1 MSDVTEAKK
10 LGIAVTLN
18 DGMGICVKNMGP
30 ILVNVVLWLLTVWI
44 PYLNIGTTIGLSVGI
59 IVKAGR
65 GEAISFTE
73 IFDPKY
79 RKYMGDFFL
88 TSGLIGLGVGMGMAL
103 FIIPGIVLG
112 IAWSLALLLVIDKGK
127 NPIESLTLSN
137 NLTYGY
143 KGRIFGIYALA
154 VVVFTVVQGI
164 LTAIGAA
171 SGSIGLIG
179 FMGFIVV
186 LTSIFEVFVF
196 VGLEASIYRQ
206 LAGDV

>member
-1 MSDVTEAKK
+1 MSDVTEVKK

-18 DGMGICVKNMGP
+18 DGMVICVKNMGP

-59 IVKAGR
+59 IVKAAR

-88 TSGLIGLGVGMGMAL
+88 TSGLIGLGVGMGIAL

-112 IAWSLALLLVIDKGK
+112 ISWTLALLLVIDKGK

-143 KGRIFGIYALA
+143 KGRMFGIFFLA
-154 VVVFTVVQGI
+154 GLVFTVVQGI

-171 SGSIGLIG
+171 SGSSGLIG
-179 FMGFIVV
+179 FMSFIVV
-186 LTSIFEVFVF
+186 LSSIFEVFVF
-196 VGLEASIYRQ
+196 IGLEASIYRQ
-206 LAGDV
+206 LADGV

>member
-1 MSDVTEAKK
+1 
-10 LGIAVTLN
+10 
-18 DGMGICVKNMGP
+18 
-30 ILVNVVLWLLTVWI
+30 LTVWI

-79 RKYMGDFFL
+79 RKYMGEFFL
-88 TSGLIGLGVGMGMAL
+88 TSGLMGIGISTGIAL
-103 FIIPGIVLG
+103 FVIPGIVIG
-112 IAWSLALLLVIDKGK
+112 IAWSLALLLVIDKAK
-127 NPIESLTLSN
+127 NPTESLTLSN

-143 KGRIFGIYALA
+143 KGRMFGIYFLA
-154 VVVFTVVQGI
+154 GVVFSVVQAI

-186 LTSIFEVFVF
+186 LSSIFEVFVF
-196 VGLEASIYRQ
+196 IGLEASIYRQ

>member
-1 MSDVTEAKK
+1 MSDVGEAKK
-10 LGIAVTLN
+10 LGIAATLN

-44 PYLNIGTTIGLSVGI
+44 PYLNIGTTIGLTVGI
-59 IVKAGR
+59 ILKAGK

-88 TSGLIGLGVGMGMAL
+88 TSGLIGLGVGMGLAL

-143 KGRIFGIYALA
+143 KARMFGIFVLA
-154 VVVFTVVQGI
+154 TLVFSVVQAI

-171 SGSIGLIG
+171 SGNTGLISI
-179 FMGFIVV
+179 MGFIVV
-186 LTSIFEVFVF
+186 LLSIFEVFVF
-196 VGLEASIYRQ
+196 IGLEASIYRQ